1 MEKLS
6 NDDLKVLVRSVF
18 PLFPEDRWL
27 GILVDIPRDARKDN
41 PAWKERRRMAAE
53 WCAALKD
60 VSAQIPIEGVRL
72 IAFPDT
78 GSNNGD
84 LPPSAVFI
92 SGDIPDTAQGLERLG
107 TPVPFEEI
115 FRNTQL
121 FLAPTEYSTTAP
133 LKNAAKIFGFRA
145 ATMPG
150 FSARMIPALRI
161 DYNEVSRRVNLLK
174 ERLDRAE
181 AAEIMF
187 TAEDLGNFQMRFDL
201 RRTTA
206 HTSSGRFPERGTAG
220 NLPSGE
226 TYIVPFEGRQGDPSR
241 TEGTLPV
248 QIGPEII
255 LFRVKGNRAFAA
267 HGEGPEADAEQE
279 HLRREP
285 AFGNMAELGFGV
297 LEDFGLRP
305 IGEILLD
312 EKLGLH
318 VAFGRSDHFGGLIG
332 PAAFSSPRE
341 VVHIDRIY
349 IPATQPRVRPRS
361 VTLEFSG
368 HERELI
374 MADGRY
380 LIF

>member
-1 MEKLS
+1 
-6 NDDLKVLVRSVF
+6 
-18 PLFPEDRWL
+18 
-27 GILVDIPRDARKDN
+27 
-41 PAWKERRRMAAE
+41 
-53 WCAALKD
+53 
-60 VSAQIPIEGVRL
+60 
-72 IAFPDT
+72 
-78 GSNNGD
+78 
-84 LPPSAVFI
+84 
-92 SGDIPDTAQGLERLG
+92 
-107 TPVPFEEI
+107 
-115 FRNTQL
+115 
-121 FLAPTEYSTTAP
+121 
-133 LKNAAKIFGFRA
+133 
-145 ATMPG
+145 
-150 FSARMIPALRI
+150 
-161 DYNEVSRRVNLLK
+161 
-174 ERLDRAE
+174 
-181 AAEIMF
+181 MF

-248 QIGPEII
+248 QIGPEIV
-255 LFRVKGNRAFAA
+255 LFQVKNNRAFEAR
-267 HGEGPEADAEQE
+267 GEGPEADAEQE

-318 VAFGRSDHFGGLIG
+318 VAFGRSDHFGGLVG

-368 HERELI
+368 QQRELI

-380 LIF
+380 LTF